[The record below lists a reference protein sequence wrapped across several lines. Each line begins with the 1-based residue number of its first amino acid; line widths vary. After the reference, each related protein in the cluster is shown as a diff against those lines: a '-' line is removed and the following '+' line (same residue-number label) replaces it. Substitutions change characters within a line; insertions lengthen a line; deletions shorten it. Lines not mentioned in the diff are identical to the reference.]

1 MMRLRAVSIAIQPF
15 YIVIIAAK
23 WKCSFVSESLFTYL
37 YMCVCVCVSFSNK
50 KIRKGIISPGRFPK
64 LSHLLTP

>member
-1 MMRLRAVSIAIQPF
+1 MMRLRAVSIVMKPF

-37 YMCVCVCVSFSNK
+37 YTCVCVCVSLSNT
-50 KIRKGIISPGRFPK
+50 KIRKGIISRGRFPK
-64 LSHLLTP
+64 LSHLLTL

>member
-1 MMRLRAVSIAIQPF
+1 MMRLRAVSMAMEPF

-37 YMCVCVCVSFSNK
+37 YICVCCVYFFQQQ
-50 KIRKGIISPGRFPK
+50 KIIEGIRSHGRFPK
-64 LSHLLTP
+64 LSHLLTL

>member
-1 MMRLRAVSIAIQPF
+1 MMRLRAVSIAMQPF

-37 YMCVCVCVSFSNK
+37 YICVCACVFLSTTK
-50 KIRKGIISPGRFPK
+50 K
-64 LSHLLTP
+64 